1 MTDHATVFGVCE
13 NKCFVEVSPKSDT
26 DAVEARV
33 EALETEIGDTDI
45 KTRLDAIDGE
55 VDALQANDTAQNA
68 SISALQTQV
77 AELAKSTGNRVM
89 YCIIKESG
97 FKTIRVS
104 ISGAISGD
112 TSLEDDGYEKCKCYY
127 YSLGDFDTLSTWKRS
142 IRDGCV
148 IDFSYYYSYNSYLSS
163 SYTYSVMGSQITDA
177 EFDAIFNSYNDYVA
191 FSGTF
196 KIDYTIFG
204 VSYYQDNS
212 NHMIVGKGTL
222 TIEDGKIV
230 SKTFEK
236 INNKVYSNTS
246 LFDFFVMLDYS
257 TVTRV

>member
-45 KTRLDAIDGE
+45 KTRLDA
-55 VDALQANDTAQNA
+55 LQANDTAQNA

-89 YCIIKESG
+89 YCVIKKSG
-97 FKTIRVS
+97 VKTIRVS
-104 ISGAISGD
+104 ISGAIGGD
-112 TSLEDDGYEKCKCYY
+112 TSLEDDGYEKCKSYY
-127 YSLGDFDTLSTWKRS
+127 YNLGDSDNLSTWKRS

>member
-89 YCIIKESG
+89 YTSVG
-97 FKTIRVS
+97 SSAKTT

-112 TSLEDDGYEKCKCYY
+112 TSLIDDGYNVIRMIT
-127 YSLGDFDTLSTWKRS
+127 YSSSSSNGYTLDKWF
-142 IRDGCV
+142 RDVRNGLI
-148 IDFSYYYSYNSYLSS
+148 IDFSIDTETSENNTTN
-163 SYTYSVMGSQITDA
+163 YTYSVMGSQITDA
-177 EFDAIFNSYNDYVA
+177 EFDAILND
-191 FSGTF
+191 FSKNVVHFAGTF
-196 KIDYTIFG
+196 KIDYTIG
-204 VSYYQDNS
+204 GNYTGYQS
-212 NHMIVGKGTL
+212 SVGFVAKGTL

-230 SKTFEK
+230 SKTLEK
-236 INNKVYSNTS
+236 INNKVYAFSNT
-246 LFDFFVMLDYS
+246 FYFHVDIDRS
-257 TVTRV
+257 TITKV

>member
-89 YCIIKESG
+89 YCVIKFS
-97 FKTIRVS
+97 TMDVP

-112 TSLEDDGYEKCKCYY
+112 TSLIDDGYETCCYY
-127 YSLGDFDTLSTWKRS
+127 YYGANVNTGNDLTNWCRS

-148 IDFSYYYSYNSYLSS
+148 IDYRYIYNRNNISS
-163 SYTYSVMGSQITDA
+163 DDYTYSVMGAQITDA

-196 KIDYTIFG
+196 KIDYTMFG
-204 VSYYQDNS
+204 VSHYYQYNT
-212 NHMIVGKGTL
+212 NHMIVAKGTL

-230 SKTFEK
+230 SKTLEK
-236 INNKVYSNTS
+236 INNKVYAKNSTFN
-246 LFDFFVMLDYS
+246 FFVMLDYS